1 MIGEIDPNEMNVING
16 RNVWLGKRYDFGIY
30 IFRYLVHLENG
41 KLFFSHMLRCLYM
54 LCSIPIM
61 KILTHLYVLHHCLFF
76 LHHTLVSSI
85 NIFCWVD
92 LKMVRIISI
101 GDQSYLR
108 HDILVKMSSHE
119 LWGISKYLKLDFWK
133 VYSGTY
139 TKEDRVSNN
148 VTWMCCC
155 WNTVWNSF
163 NDPNIMFLP
172 DLQWI

>member
-1 MIGEIDPNEMNVING
+1 MIGEIDPNEMNFING
-16 RNVWLGKRYDFGIY
+16 TNVWLGKRYDFGIY
-30 IFRYLVHLENG
+30 IFRYLVHLEIG

-61 KILTHLYVLHHCLFF
+61 KIFNTSVCIASLSIFSSSYISFF
-76 LHHTLVSSI
+76 
-85 NIFCWVD
+85 NKYFCWVD

-172 DLQWI
+172 DIQWI